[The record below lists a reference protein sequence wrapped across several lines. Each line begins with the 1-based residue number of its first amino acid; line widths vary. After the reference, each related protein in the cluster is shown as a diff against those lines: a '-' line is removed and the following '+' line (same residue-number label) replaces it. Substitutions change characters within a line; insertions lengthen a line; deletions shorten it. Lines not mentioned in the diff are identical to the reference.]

1 MWDELTTLIKSF
13 GLYKSGGGDYDRSI
27 FLTLYN
33 GPDRLLHQTKK
44 YKINIENPRLSI
56 FAPGHPH
63 KIIDLLKTESNF
75 ENCDGFISR
84 FLIFNPVPLRI
95 RLSNFLKII

>member
-1 MWDELTTLIKSF
+1 MWDELTTLVKSF
-13 GLYKSGGGDYDRSI
+13 GLYKAGAGDYDRSI

-33 GPDRLLHQTKK
+33 GPERLLHQTKSC
-44 YKINIENPRLSI
+44 KINIANPRLSI

-63 KIIDLLKTESNF
+63 KIIDLLTSESNF

-84 FLIFNPVPLRI
+84 FLIFNPVPLRM
-95 RLSNFLKII
+95 RLSIYFHIF